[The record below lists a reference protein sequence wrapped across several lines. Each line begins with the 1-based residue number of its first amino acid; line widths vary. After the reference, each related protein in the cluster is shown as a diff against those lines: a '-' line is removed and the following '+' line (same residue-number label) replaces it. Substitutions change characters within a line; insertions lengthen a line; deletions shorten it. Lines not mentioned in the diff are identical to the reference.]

1 MAADRPAIVQVPNA
15 LANSRELSQRAKVC
29 YMALA
34 ANGWEPHIPTEIV
47 AELMGTSWVT
57 AQRAL
62 KDLERGG
69 WITQERLPGRG
80 DE

>member
-1 MAADRPAIVQVPNA
+1 MQVPNA

-34 ANGWEPHIPTEIV
+34 AHGWVPGIATETV
-47 AELMGTSWVT
+47 AELMGTSWLT

-62 KDLERGG
+62 KDLEHGG
-69 WITQERLPGRG
+69 WITQERLPGRD